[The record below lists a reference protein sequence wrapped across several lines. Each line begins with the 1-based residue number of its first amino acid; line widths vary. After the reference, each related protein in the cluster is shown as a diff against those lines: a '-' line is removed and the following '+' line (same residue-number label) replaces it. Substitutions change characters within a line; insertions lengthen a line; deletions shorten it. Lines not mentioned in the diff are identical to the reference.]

1 MSKFIFFANMKR
13 VFEPDK
19 ALFADVMGLI
29 TAKKRNEVWL
39 KKTFIL
45 ARNIILDML
54 LGGLQILVSVTCPK
68 IGLHKK

>member
-1 MSKFIFFANMKR
+1 
-13 VFEPDK
+13 
-19 ALFADVMGLI
+19 MGLI

-54 LGGLQILVSVTCPK
+54 LGGLVLDGGGQAKLES
-68 IGLHKK
+68 